1 MDFKIRLI
9 REEEEEEV
17 YGYWKDGILNDHKRE
32 SIQYFTK
39 LLSVRSIF
47 VITGFVIP
55 FVCGC
60 KLIGT
65 LLSLFLYYVLVK
77 ISAKLGKDQIQIR
90 DDMRSIIKS
99 YPGRFFVVEDSTSA
113 NKEICA
119 FIAIRPKFIDG
130 SLFNEILSFSVCPG
144 YRRRGL
150 GRLLLKHVFS
160 LSSCSDRGVYLSTTC
175 MQEAALN
182 LYRKMGFSETMV
194 DWTDWVQV
202 QTIISYFI
210 CKYILVLRIHQF
222 ILPLQKLRL
231 HYSFD

>member
-1 MDFKIRLI
+1 M
-9 REEEEEEV
+9 
-17 YGYWKDGILNDHKRE
+17 
-32 SIQYFTK
+32 
-39 LLSVRSIF
+39 
-47 VITGFVIP
+47 IP

-130 SLFNEILSFSVCPG
+130 SQFNEILSFRFDAFLKFQSEKFSVRPG

-175 MQEAALN
+175 MQEAGNGSQL
-182 LYRKMGFSETMV
+182 
-194 DWTDWVQV
+194 
-202 QTIISYFI
+202 
-210 CKYILVLRIHQF
+210 
-222 ILPLQKLRL
+222 
-231 HYSFD
+231 